1 MLTSLMSENSGE
13 GPCDSDNEECETS
26 GSDSGAKTTTTL
38 ISSNLHH
45 SIYPTSSTYIS
56 DIFTKSTTLQQLQGN
71 PVLQTAS
78 RAQEYE
84 SIKHKPEFTSSV
96 SWSRSYPAFISPW
109 LSSPPQVPGTMAPSL
124 DVLSKETS
132 FVGIGSP
139 DFNSLPMNI
148 ALIVSISVAVSVLL
162 CMLAYILYKCHSTTA
177 HRDEA
182 KVYAENQNDK
192 TTTPNGKPQTINVPV
207 KAKKKDVKEWYV

>member
-1 MLTSLMSENSGE
+1 MLTSLMSDTSGE
-13 GPCDSDNEECETS
+13 NPCDSDNDECEMS
-26 GSDSGAKTTTTL
+26 GDSGAKTTTTL
-38 ISSNLHH
+38 VSSNLR
-45 SIYPTSSTYIS
+45 SVQPTSSIYIS
-56 DIFTKSTTLQQLQGN
+56 EIFTKSTTLQQLQGS

-78 RAQEYE
+78 HAQEYNPV
-84 SIKHKPEFTSSV
+84 KHKPEFTSSV
-96 SWSRSYPAFISPW
+96 SWSRPYPAFITPR
-109 LSSPPQVPGTMAPSL
+109 LSSRPQVPGTMAPSL
-124 DVLSKETS
+124 DVLSKETT

-139 DFNSLPMNI
+139 DFSSLPMNI

-162 CMLAYILYKCHSTTA
+162 CMLAYILYKCHSATS

-182 KVYAENQNDK
+182 KVYAENPTNK

>member
-1 MLTSLMSENSGE
+1 MLTSLMSDNSGE
-13 GPCDSDNEECETS
+13 NPCDSDNEECETS
-26 GSDSGAKTTTTL
+26 GDSGAKTTTTL
-38 ISSNLHH
+38 VSSNLHQRSIQSTS
-45 SIYPTSSTYIS
+45 SIYIS
-56 DIFTKSTTLQQLQGN
+56 EIFTKSTTLQQLQGN
-71 PVLQTAS
+71 DVLQTAS
-78 RAQEYE
+78 QAQEYE
-84 SIKHKPEFTSSV
+84 PIKHKPDFTSSV
-96 SWSRSYPAFISPW
+96 SWSRSYPAFVSPR
-109 LSSPPQVPGTMAPSL
+109 LSSPPQVPATMAPSS

-162 CMLAYILYKCHSTTA
+162 CMLAYILYKCHGATA

-182 KVYAENQNDK
+182 KVYAENPTNK